1 MGSPGSPGRT
11 ALIGLLGLASAMG
24 IGRFAFTPMLP
35 LMQGAGQLTLAQA
48 GSLAGANY
56 LGYLAGALACTVATP
71 APLRAARGGLL
82 AVALLTLLMAATT
95 AFPLW
100 LALRFG
106 AGVASAYV
114 LVGVSAWALPAL
126 AAAGRAD
133 RAGIVFA
140 GVGIGIALAGLT
152 GLYAGIAGLAPAPT
166 WALLGAA
173 AALVAAWAW
182 AVLPADGQAAVR
194 AALARPP
201 LGAAGWRLVLCYGGF
216 GFGYIIP
223 ATYLPALA
231 REQLADPALF
241 GWVWPAFGAA
251 AALSTLLAARLA
263 GVVPP
268 RRLWALAQ
276 GVMAAGLLL
285 AALWPTLAGLLGCA
299 VCVGGSFMVMTMAG
313 LQEARRSAG
322 PHAPRLMAA
331 MTAAFA
337 AGQLAGPF
345 SVGLFGS
352 DPARALSAAQLLA
365 AALLALGAIVL
376 WPGDTGPSPATR
388 SPP

>member
-1 MGSPGSPGRT
+1 MASPGRT

-35 LMQGAGQLTLAQA
+35 LMQAAGQLSLAQA
-48 GSLAGANY
+48 GGLAGANY
-56 LGYLAGALACTVATP
+56 LGYLAGALACTAATP
-71 APLRAARGGLL
+71 APQRAARLGLA
-82 AVALLTLLMAATT
+82 AVALLTLAMAAT
-95 AFPLW
+95 ASFPLW

-133 RAGIVFA
+133 RAGVVFA

-152 GLYAGIAGLAPAPT
+152 GLAAGTGGLAPAPT

-173 AALVAAWAW
+173 AVLVAAWIW
-182 AVLPADGQAAVR
+182 AVLPAGGQVSVR
-194 AALARPP
+194 APGPRPP
-201 LGAAGWRLVLCYGGF
+201 LGVAGWRLVLCYGVF

-223 ATYLPALA
+223 ATFLPALA
-231 REQLADPALF
+231 RERVADPALF

-263 GVVPP
+263 GALPP

-276 GVMAAGLLL
+276 GVMAAGLGL
-285 AALWPTLAGLLGCA
+285 AALWPTLPGLLACA
-299 VCVGGSFMVMTMAG
+299 VCVGGTFMVMTMAG
-313 LQEARRSAG
+313 LQEARRIAG
-322 PHAPRLMAA
+322 EHAPRLMAA

-345 SVGLFGS
+345 SVGPLGI
-352 DPARALSAAQLLA
+352 DAAQWLA
-365 AALLALGAIVL
+365 AVLLGLGAVIL
-376 WPGDTGPSPATR
+376 WPGDAGPTSIKR
-388 SPP
+388 STS